1 MVQTY
6 RRLMGFLRPYRRE
19 LWGSLA
25 FAWAAM
31 GMTVLIPYL
40 IGSAI
45 NAIEDGDKADLLP
58 LAIVITVAGILRI
71 GLTLVRRVVA
81 GRVSLAVE
89 FDLRQLFYAHLQRL
103 ELGFFDSQQTGQ
115 LMSRATV
122 DLQAI
127 RFFLGYGLIF
137 ITQNILTIILA
148 GAVMFYIDPWLAL
161 IALIPAPLVVYTAS
175 RYNRVSRPAVQEV
188 QQRIAELTAEAEEN
202 VSGIR
207 IVKAFAREEHQLNR
221 FRRAVSR
228 VFDQSIYSTRLQAF
242 FSPLL
247 GLLPQLGIAL
257 VLLIGGRQV
266 ISGSLSLAHFTAF
279 YIYLAMLAGPTR
291 MLGMAMG
298 MAQRAIASGN
308 RLFEIL
314 DREPR
319 IESPPDALPLPAGDG
334 GVELRDV
341 SLSYGSETPHDG
353 GQPAALSEIELEV
366 PAGRTVA
373 LVGPS
378 GSGKSSLVA
387 LIARLYDPSEGAVL
401 VDGIDV
407 RSVELGS
414 LRSEVA
420 FVGDESFLFSAS
432 IAENI
437 AYARPD
443 AGREEIEA
451 AARRAQADGF
461 IRELA
466 EGYETMVGE
475 RGMTLSGGQRQ
486 RVAIARALLAD
497 PRILILDDATSSVDA
512 TTEAA
517 LREGLGEVMAGR
529 TTFVIAHRLST
540 VSLADEVIVMD
551 EGRIVDRG
559 SHEELLEGCSFY
571 REIAE
576 HGLADSV
583 FLQRDLEQREELA
596 RL

>member
-1 MVQTY
+1 MRTY
-6 RRLMGFLRPYRRE
+6 RRLMGFLRPYRRQ
-19 LWGSLA
+19 LWGSLV
-25 FAWAAM
+25 FAWLAM
-31 GMTVLIPYL
+31 GMTVLIPWL
-40 IGSAI
+40 IGRAV
-45 NAIEDGDKADLLP
+45 NAIENGEKPELLP
-58 LAIVITVAGILRI
+58 LAIAIVVAGTLRL
-71 GLTLVRRVVA
+71 GLTMVRRVVA
-81 GRVSLAVE
+81 GKVSLAVE
-89 FDLRQLFYAHLQRL
+89 FDLRQRFYAHLQRL
-103 ELGFFDSQQTGQ
+103 ELGFFDGQQTGQ

-122 DLQAI
+122 DLQSI

-137 ITQNILTIILA
+137 ITQNLLTIILA
-148 GAVMFYIDPWLAL
+148 SAVMFVLEPWLAL
-161 IALIPAPLVVYTAS
+161 VALAPAPFVIYAAS

-207 IVKAFAREEHQLNR
+207 IVKAFAREEHQLHR

-242 FSPLL
+242 YSPLL
-247 GLLPQLGIAL
+247 GFLPQLGIAL

-266 ISGSLSLAHFTAF
+266 IAGKLSLGDFTAF
-279 YIYLAMLAGPTR
+279 YTYVAMLAGPMR
-291 MLGMAMG
+291 MLGMTLG

-319 IESPPDALPLPAGDG
+319 IESPPDAPPLPVGGGRVEMLGVTLRYGDAAPALT
-334 GVELRDV
+334 GVDLAVE
-341 SLSYGSETPHDG
+341 
-353 GQPAALSEIELEV
+353 
-366 PAGRTVA
+366 AGRTVA

-378 GSGKSSLVA
+378 GSGKTSLVA
-387 LIARLYDPSEGAVL
+387 LIARLYDPSEGAVAI
-401 VDGIDV
+401 DGADV
-407 RSVELGS
+407 RSVELAS
-414 LRSEVA
+414 LRSQVA
-420 FVGDESFLFSAS
+420 FVGDDSFLFTAS

-437 AYARPD
+437 AYARPG
-443 AGREEIEA
+443 ASRAEVEA

-461 IRELA
+461 IGDLPG
-466 EGYETMVGE
+466 GYDTLVGE

-517 LREGLGEVMAGR
+517 IKTGLGEAMAGR

-540 VSLADEVIVMD
+540 VSLADEVVVMD
-551 EGRIVDRG
+551 GGRIVDRG
-559 SHEELLEGCSFY
+559 THEELLEGCGFY

-583 FLQRDLEQREELA
+583 FLQRDLERREEMA